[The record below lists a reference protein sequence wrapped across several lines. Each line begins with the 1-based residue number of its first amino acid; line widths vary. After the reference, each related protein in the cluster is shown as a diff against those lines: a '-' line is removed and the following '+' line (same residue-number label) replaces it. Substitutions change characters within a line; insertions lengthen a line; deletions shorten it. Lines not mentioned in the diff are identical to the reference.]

1 MKIKIINPNTTQS
14 MTDKIAASA
23 KIVANSDTQIIA
35 VSPQM
40 GPATIES
47 YYDEALSAV
56 GVLEEIRQGELLDV
70 DAYVIACFGDPALYA
85 TREISSAPVI
95 GIAEAAMRTASYV
108 STGFSVVTTLQ
119 RTVNMSWH
127 LAHRYGATPFCKN
140 VRACDIAVEELEH
153 PDSDAYRTIRDEC
166 KKALT
171 EDKSDA
177 IVLGCAGMSDL
188 CLKLQ
193 NELGVIVIDGVTAA
207 VKQAEML
214 VQLNLKTSKVGDWA
228 SPPVK
233 NYTGILSGFGA
244 H

>member
-85 TREISSAPVI
+85 AREISSAPVI

-127 LAHRYGATPFCKN
+127 LAHRYGATPFCKMF
-140 VRACDIAVEELEH
+140 ELVTLQLKSWSFLTQMLIE
-153 PDSDAYRTIRDEC
+153 PYEMSA
-166 KKALT
+166 KALA

-188 CLKLQ
+188 CIKLQ
-193 NELGVIVIDGVTAA
+193 NELGVIVIDGVAAA

-214 VQLNLKTSKVGDWA
+214 VQLNLKPAKLVIG
-228 SPPVK
+228 PH
-233 NYTGILSGFGA
+233 LL
-244 H
+244 

>member
-85 TREISSAPVI
+85 AREISSAPVI

-127 LAHRYGATPFCKN
+127 LAQL
-140 VRACDIAVEELEH
+140 EL

-166 KKALT
+166 KKALA

-188 CLKLQ
+188 CIKLQ
-193 NELGVIVIDGVTAA
+193 NELGVIVIDGVAAA

-233 NYTGILSGFGA
+233 NYTGILSGFGMS
-244 H
+244 

>member
-23 KIVANSDTQIIA
+23 KVVASSGTQIIA

-56 GVLEEIRQGELLDV
+56 GVLEEIRQGELLGV

-85 TREISSAPVI
+85 AREMTSAPVI
-95 GIAEAAMRTASYV
+95 GIAEA
-108 STGFSVVTTLQ
+108 
-119 RTVNMSWH
+119 
-127 LAHRYGATPFCKN
+127 ATPFCKN
-140 VRACDIAVEELEH
+140 VRACDIAVEELEL

-166 KKALT
+166 KKALA

-193 NELGVIVIDGVTAA
+193 NELGVIVIDGVAAA

-233 NYTGILSGFGA
+233 NYTGILSGFGMR
-244 H
+244 

>member
-85 TREISSAPVI
+85 AREMTSVPVI

-108 STGFSVVTTLQ
+108 STEIG
-119 RTVNMSWH
+119 R
-127 LAHRYGATPFCKN
+127 AH
-140 VRACDIAVEELEH
+140 V
-153 PDSDAYRTIRDEC
+153 
-166 KKALT
+166 
-171 EDKSDA
+171 
-177 IVLGCAGMSDL
+177 
-188 CLKLQ
+188 
-193 NELGVIVIDGVTAA
+193 
-207 VKQAEML
+207 
-214 VQLNLKTSKVGDWA
+214 
-228 SPPVK
+228 
-233 NYTGILSGFGA
+233 
-244 H
+244 